1 MIHDFMAHDFATHR
15 FAELVGIAAAAASLY
30 AAQART
36 IIPLRI
42 AAIVANALAMAY
54 SSMHGTYPTLALNA
68 ILLPLNVWRLRAMLH
83 LVRDID
89 LATKSDMNVDWLLPY
104 TRPALF
110 KAGDVIM
117 ARGDYAT
124 AAFYIV
130 SGEVEMVEIHATF
143 GKGTLVG
150 EIGLFAPDGRRNMT
164 VRCKTAVHA
173 AQIDYDRFKELYFQ
187 NPQFGFL
194 LLHLIVARMQGSREL
209 SQPAVGAAR

>member
-68 ILLPLNVWRLRAMLH
+68 ILLPLNVWRLRAMLR

-104 TRPALF
+104 THPALF

-117 ARGDYAT
+117 ARGD
-124 AAFYIV
+124 
-130 SGEVEMVEIHATF
+130 
-143 GKGTLVG
+143 
-150 EIGLFAPDGRRNMT
+150 
-164 VRCKTAVHA
+164 
-173 AQIDYDRFKELYFQ
+173 
-187 NPQFGFL
+187 
-194 LLHLIVARMQGSREL
+194 
-209 SQPAVGAAR
+209 